1 MVPLVQTPASV
12 VVVVVRD
19 GLVVQV
25 IIVVELLHG
34 QLYTPTLHLQAFI
47 HKCRLLRLVAE
58 LDHTVVV
65 VVAVATLVVVVLD
78 GRTLASGVV
87 VVPITREGLSPTR
100 AGRARQAH
108 RTAIMA
114 TSSSNNYNIKYII
127 IIHDG

>member
-1 MVPLVQTPASV
+1 MVPLVQTPAAV

-25 IIVVELLHG
+25 IIVVDLLHG

-47 HKCRLLRLVAE
+47 HTCSRLLRLVAE

-65 VVAVATLVVVVLD
+65 VVAVATLVVVVVD
-78 GRTLASGVV
+78 GRTLVSGVV

-100 AGRARQAH
+100 VLI
-108 RTAIMA
+108 TAIMA

>member
-1 MVPLVQTPASV
+1 M
-12 VVVVVRD
+12 VVVVRD

-25 IIVVELLHG
+25 IIVVEILHG

-47 HKCRLLRLVAE
+47 HTCIHLGLVAE
-58 LDHTVVV
+58 VDHTVVV

-78 GRTLASGVV
+78 GRTLVSGVV
-87 VVPITREGLSPTR
+87 VVPITREGLRPTR
-100 AGRARQAH
+100 VLI
-108 RTAIMA
+108 TAIMA

>member
-1 MVPLVQTPASV
+1 MVPLVSGVAV

-19 GLVVQV
+19 GLVVEV
-25 IIVVELLHG
+25 IIVVDLLHG

-47 HKCRLLRLVAE
+47 HTCIHLRLVAE

-78 GRTLASGVV
+78 GRTLATLVV

-100 AGRARQAH
+100 VLI
-108 RTAIMA
+108 TAIMA